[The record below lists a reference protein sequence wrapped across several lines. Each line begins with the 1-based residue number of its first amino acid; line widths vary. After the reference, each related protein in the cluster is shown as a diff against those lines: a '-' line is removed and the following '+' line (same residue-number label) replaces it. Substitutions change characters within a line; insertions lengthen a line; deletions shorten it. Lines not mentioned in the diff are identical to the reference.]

1 MEVRIFQAEDVKS
14 IKEQKKRFLP
24 GIKRSAI
31 LLECRLRGGR
41 NLARHAWIR
50 PCSVLQDRLQN
61 WRDKPVD
68 SPVDRPLEPS
78 HGDETSVQF
87 STVQSL
93 SRVWLFAIPWTA
105 AHQAS
110 LSITNS
116 WSLLKLM
123 SIDGDRWCHP
133 TISSS
138 VIPFSS
144 CLQFFPASGSFPIS
158 QFFASGIG
166 VSASTSDL
174 PMNTLDW
181 SLGWTGWI
189 SLQSKW
195 LLRVFS
201 NTTVQKHQFFGT

>member
-116 WSLLKLM
+116 QSSLKLT
-123 SIDGDRWCHP
+123 SIKLVMPSYHLILCRP
-133 TISSS
+133 LLLLPSVFPSIS
-138 VIPFSS
+138 
-144 CLQFFPASGSFPIS
+144 
-158 QFFASGIG
+158 
-166 VSASTSDL
+166 
-174 PMNTLDW
+174 
-181 SLGWTGWI
+181 
-189 SLQSKW
+189 
-195 LLRVFS
+195 VFS
-201 NTTVQKHQFFGT
+201 KESVLCIR